1 MIRFLQSPGKV
12 KKYLLGGL
20 LVFISITM
28 LLYLIPQGGSNI
40 TGQPN
45 ILARVG
51 DDNITI
57 EDVARRAEEFQRS
70 QGRQIPPAMMPQL
83 VDYMITD
90 RAQLLQAQRLGL
102 RVSDAE
108 LKDELQHG
116 PLSTYIFPDGKFVG
130 QEKYQNFVTQ
140 QLQSSVEHF
149 EEQERNYIL
158 QRKLTALVTS
168 NISVTPA
175 DIEREYQRQNLKV
188 KLQYA
193 VVSLADL
200 SKQITV
206 SEPEIK
212 AYYQSHKS
220 QYENSVPEK
229 RKAKYA
235 VIDVGKLAAGE
246 QISPSELLGY
256 YNQHKSE
263 FQQQEEIK
271 ASHILI
277 KTEAGQ
283 DGKVSAAADAAAR
296 KKAEDVL
303 KKLRAGANFEELAKK
318 ESDDKA
324 SAINGGSLGFF
335 QRGSM
340 VPEFEKAAFS
350 LNKGQISDLVK
361 SQYGYHIIRVDDK
374 HQAGTPSIEQVKE
387 KIEPFLKQQ
396 KAQREAEALANSVQS
411 EAGSQGLD
419 AAAAKHALQVVNGD
433 WFARG
438 DSLPGLGAAP
448 EFMQAVFS
456 AQEKSPPQSVG
467 TQLGYVVFQVTG
479 VKPPAT
485 PTFDEIRS
493 QVESQ
498 FKTEKAAG
506 MLEQKAAQISDRARA
521 LHDLKKAA
529 KEVGAEV
536 KTSDWLGAQ
545 SQAPDL
551 GNMGGPASVAFAM
564 KPGEISAPL
573 FQGRTA
579 AVLMVTDRQEAP
591 AGDVVKTQDQIRDQ
605 LLRTKRQEA
614 LELYLAGMVKRL
626 EKEGKIRKNQQQID
640 AYTRRSTLGG

>member
-90 RAQLLQAQRLGL
+90 RAQLLQAERLGL

-271 ASHILI
+271 ASHMLI
-277 KTEAGQ
+277 KTEAGP

-296 KKAEDVL
+296 KKAEDIL

-361 SQYGYHIIRVDDK
+361 TQYGYHIIRVDDK

-485 PTFDEIRS
+485 PTFAEIRS

-591 AGDVVKTQDQIRDQ
+591 AGEVVKTQDQIRDQ

>member
-70 QGRQIPPAMMPQL
+70 QGRQIAPAMMPQL

-246 QISPSELLGY
+246 QISPSELLSY

-271 ASHILI
+271 ASHILV
-277 KTEAGQ
+277 KTEAGP

-296 KKAEDVL
+296 KKAEDIL

-361 SQYGYHIIRVDDK
+361 TQYGYHIIRVDDK
-374 HQAGTPSIEQVKE
+374 HQAGMPSIEQVKE

-419 AAAAKHALQVVNGD
+419 AAAAKHALPVATSE

-438 DSLPGLGAAP
+438 DSLPGLGTAP
-448 EFMQAVFS
+448 EFMQAIFS

-485 PTFDEIRS
+485 PTFAEIRS

>member
-246 QISPSELLGY
+246 QISPSELLSY

-277 KTEAGQ
+277 KTEAGP

-296 KKAEDVL
+296 KKAEDIL

-361 SQYGYHIIRVDDK
+361 TQYGYHIIRVDDK
-374 HQAGTPSIEQVKE
+374 HQAGMPSIEQVKE

-419 AAAAKHALQVVNGD
+419 AAAAKHALPVVTSD

-485 PTFDEIRS
+485 PTFAEIRS

>member
-206 SEPEIK
+206 TEPEIK

-246 QISPSELLGY
+246 QISPSELLSN

-277 KTEAGQ
+277 KTEAGP

-296 KKAEDVL
+296 KKAEDIL

-361 SQYGYHIIRVDDK
+361 TQYGYHIIRVDDK
-374 HQAGTPSIEQVKE
+374 HQAGMPSIEQVKE

-419 AAAAKHALQVVNGD
+419 AAAAKHALPVVTSD

-438 DSLPGLGAAP
+438 DSLPGLGTAP
-448 EFMQAVFS
+448 EFMQAIFS

-467 TQLGYVVFQVTG
+467 TQQGYVVFQVTG

-485 PTFDEIRS
+485 PTFAEIRS

>member
-271 ASHILI
+271 ASHMLI
-277 KTEAGQ
+277 KTEAGP

-296 KKAEDVL
+296 KKAEDIL

-361 SQYGYHIIRVDDK
+361 TQYGYHIIRVDDK

-419 AAAAKHALQVVNGD
+419 AAAAKHALPVVNGD

-485 PTFDEIRS
+485 PTFAEIRS

-605 LLRTKRQEA
+605 LLRSKRQEA

>member
-206 SEPEIK
+206 TEPEIK

-246 QISPSELLGY
+246 QISPSELLSY

-271 ASHILI
+271 ASHILV
-277 KTEAGQ
+277 KTEPGP
-283 DGKVSAAADAAAR
+283 DGKVSAAADAAAH
-296 KKAEDVL
+296 KKAEDIL

-361 SQYGYHIIRVDDK
+361 TQYGYHIIRVDDK
-374 HQAGTPSIEQVKE
+374 HQAGMPSIEQVKE

-419 AAAAKHALQVVNGD
+419 AAAAKHALPVVNGD

-438 DSLPGLGAAP
+438 DSLPGLGTAP
-448 EFMQAVFS
+448 EFMQAIFS

-467 TQLGYVVFQVTG
+467 TQLGYVIFQVTG

-573 FQGRTA
+573 FQGRNA

>member
-246 QISPSELLGY
+246 QISPSELLSY

-277 KTEAGQ
+277 KTEAGP

-296 KKAEDVL
+296 KKAEDIL

-361 SQYGYHIIRVDDK
+361 TQYGYHIIRVDDK

-419 AAAAKHALQVVNGD
+419 AAAAKHALQVVTSD

-448 EFMQAVFS
+448 EFMQAIFS

>member
-246 QISPSELLGY
+246 QISPSELLSY
-256 YNQHKSE
+256 YNQHKNE

-271 ASHILI
+271 ASHMLI
-277 KTEAGQ
+277 KTEAGP

-296 KKAEDVL
+296 KKAEDIL

-361 SQYGYHIIRVDDK
+361 TQYGYHIIRVDDK

-419 AAAAKHALQVVNGD
+419 AAAAKHALPVVTSD

>member
-271 ASHILI
+271 ASHILV
-277 KTEAGQ
+277 KTEAGP
-283 DGKVSAAADAAAR
+283 DGKVSAAADAASR
-296 KKAEDVL
+296 KKAEDIL

-361 SQYGYHIIRVDDK
+361 TQYGYHIIRVDDK
-374 HQAGTPSIEQVKE
+374 HQAGMPSIEQVKE

-419 AAAAKHALQVVNGD
+419 AAAAKHALPVVTSD

-438 DSLPGLGAAP
+438 DSLPGLGTAP
-448 EFMQAVFS
+448 EFMQAIFS

-485 PTFDEIRS
+485 PTFAEIRS

>member
-277 KTEAGQ
+277 KTEAGP

-296 KKAEDVL
+296 KKAEDIL

-361 SQYGYHIIRVDDK
+361 TQYGYHIIRVDDK
-374 HQAGTPSIEQVKE
+374 HQAGMPSIEQVKE

-419 AAAAKHALQVVNGD
+419 AAAAKHALQVVTSD

-438 DSLPGLGAAP
+438 DSLPGLGTAP
-448 EFMQAVFS
+448 EFMQAIFS

>member
-246 QISPSELLGY
+246 QISPSELLSY

-277 KTEAGQ
+277 KTEAGP

-296 KKAEDVL
+296 KKAEDIL

-361 SQYGYHIIRVDDK
+361 TQYGYHIIRVDDK
-374 HQAGTPSIEQVKE
+374 HQAGMPSIEQVKE

-467 TQLGYVVFQVTG
+467 TQLGYVVFQVTR

-591 AGDVVKTQDQIRDQ
+591 AGDVAKTQDQIRDQ

>member
-246 QISPSELLGY
+246 QISPSELLSY

-277 KTEAGQ
+277 KTEAGP

-296 KKAEDVL
+296 KKAEDIL

-361 SQYGYHIIRVDDK
+361 TQYGYHIIRVDDK

-419 AAAAKHALQVVNGD
+419 AAAAKHALPVVNGD

>member
-246 QISPSELLGY
+246 QISPSELLSY
-256 YNQHKSE
+256 YNQHKNE

-271 ASHILI
+271 ASHMLI
-277 KTEAGQ
+277 KTEAGP

-296 KKAEDVL
+296 KKAEDIL

-361 SQYGYHIIRVDDK
+361 TQYGYHIIRVDDK

-419 AAAAKHALQVVNGD
+419 AAAAKHALPVVNGD

-485 PTFDEIRS
+485 PTFAEIRS

>member
-206 SEPEIK
+206 TEPEIK

-246 QISPSELLGY
+246 QISPSELLSY

-271 ASHILI
+271 ASHILV
-277 KTEAGQ
+277 KTEPGP
-283 DGKVSAAADAAAR
+283 DGKVSAAADAAAH
-296 KKAEDVL
+296 KKAEDIL

-361 SQYGYHIIRVDDK
+361 TQYGYHIIRVDDK
-374 HQAGTPSIEQVKE
+374 HQAGMPSIEQVKE

-419 AAAAKHALQVVNGD
+419 AAAAKHALPVVTSD

-438 DSLPGLGAAP
+438 DSLPGLGTAP
-448 EFMQAVFS
+448 EFMQAIFS

-467 TQLGYVVFQVTG
+467 TQLGYVIFQVTG

-573 FQGRTA
+573 FQGRNA

>member
-116 PLSTYIFPDGKFVG
+116 PLSTYIFPDGRFVG

-277 KTEAGQ
+277 KTEAGP

-296 KKAEDVL
+296 KKAEDIL

-361 SQYGYHIIRVDDK
+361 TQYGYHIIRVDDK

-419 AAAAKHALQVVNGD
+419 AAAAKHALPVVTSD

-438 DSLPGLGAAP
+438 DSLPGLGTAP
-448 EFMQAVFS
+448 EFMQAIFS

-485 PTFDEIRS
+485 PTFAEIRS

>member
-246 QISPSELLGY
+246 QVSPSELLSY
-256 YNQHKSE
+256 YNQHKNE

-271 ASHILI
+271 ASHMLI
-277 KTEAGQ
+277 KTEAGP

-296 KKAEDVL
+296 KKAEDIL

-361 SQYGYHIIRVDDK
+361 TQYGYHIIRVDDK

-419 AAAAKHALQVVNGD
+419 AAAAKHALPVVNGD

-438 DSLPGLGAAP
+438 DSLPGLGVAP

-485 PTFDEIRS
+485 PTFAEIRS

>member
-28 LLYLIPQGGSNI
+28 LPYLIPQGGSNI

-246 QISPSELLGY
+246 QISPSELLSY

-277 KTEAGQ
+277 KTEAGP

-296 KKAEDVL
+296 KKAEDIL

-361 SQYGYHIIRVDDK
+361 TQYGYHIIRVDDK

-419 AAAAKHALQVVNGD
+419 AAAAKHALPVVTSD

-438 DSLPGLGAAP
+438 DSLPGLGTAP
-448 EFMQAVFS
+448 EFMQAIFS

-485 PTFDEIRS
+485 PTFAEIRS

-591 AGDVVKTQDQIRDQ
+591 AGDVAKTQDQIRDQ

>member
-206 SEPEIK
+206 TEPEIK

-246 QISPSELLGY
+246 QISPSELLSY

-277 KTEAGQ
+277 KTEAGP

-296 KKAEDVL
+296 KKAEDIL

-361 SQYGYHIIRVDDK
+361 TQYGYHIIRVDDK
-374 HQAGTPSIEQVKE
+374 HQAGMPSIEQVKE

-419 AAAAKHALQVVNGD
+419 AAAGKHALPVVTSD

-438 DSLPGLGAAP
+438 DSLPGLGTAP
-448 EFMQAVFS
+448 EFMQAIFS

-479 VKPPAT
+479 VKPPAS
-485 PTFDEIRS
+485 PTFAEIRS

>member
-277 KTEAGQ
+277 KTEAGP

-296 KKAEDVL
+296 KKAEDIL

-361 SQYGYHIIRVDDK
+361 TQYGYHIIRVDDK

-419 AAAAKHALQVVNGD
+419 AAAAKHALPVVTSD

-438 DSLPGLGAAP
+438 DSLPGLGTAP
-448 EFMQAVFS
+448 EFMQAIFS

-591 AGDVVKTQDQIRDQ
+591 AGDVAKTQDQIRDQ

>member
-246 QISPSELLGY
+246 QISPSELLSY

-277 KTEAGQ
+277 KTEPGP

-296 KKAEDVL
+296 KKAEDIL

-361 SQYGYHIIRVDDK
+361 TQYGYHIIRVDDK
-374 HQAGTPSIEQVKE
+374 HQAGMPSIEQVKE

-419 AAAAKHALQVVNGD
+419 AAAAKHALPVVNGD

-438 DSLPGLGAAP
+438 DSLPGLGTAP
-448 EFMQAVFS
+448 EIMQAIFS

-485 PTFDEIRS
+485 PTFAEIRS

>member
-90 RAQLLQAQRLGL
+90 RAQLLEAQRLGL

-246 QISPSELLGY
+246 QISPSELLSY

-277 KTEAGQ
+277 KTEAGP

-296 KKAEDVL
+296 KKAEDIL

-361 SQYGYHIIRVDDK
+361 TQYGYHIIRVDDK

-419 AAAAKHALQVVNGD
+419 AAAAKHALQVVTSD

-438 DSLPGLGAAP
+438 DSLPGLGTAP
-448 EFMQAVFS
+448 EFMQAIFS

-467 TQLGYVVFQVTG
+467 TQQGYVVFQVTG

-485 PTFDEIRS
+485 PTFAEIRS

-521 LHDLKKAA
+521 LHDLKQAA

-536 KTSDWLGAQ
+536 KTSEWLGAQ

-591 AGDVVKTQDQIRDQ
+591 AGDVAKTQDQIRDQ

>member
-1 MIRFLQSPGKV
+1 
-12 KKYLLGGL
+12 
-20 LVFISITM
+20 
-28 LLYLIPQGGSNI
+28 
-40 TGQPN
+40 
-45 ILARVG
+45 
-51 DDNITI
+51 
-57 EDVARRAEEFQRS
+57 
-70 QGRQIPPAMMPQL
+70 
-83 VDYMITD
+83 MITD

-116 PLSTYIFPDGKFVG
+116 PLSAYIFPDGKFVG

-246 QISPSELLGY
+246 QISPSELLSY
-256 YNQHKSE
+256 YNQHKNE

-271 ASHILI
+271 ASHMLI
-277 KTEAGQ
+277 KTEAGP

-296 KKAEDVL
+296 KKAEDIL

-361 SQYGYHIIRVDDK
+361 TQYGYHIIRVDDK

-419 AAAAKHALQVVNGD
+419 AAAAKHALPVVTSD

-438 DSLPGLGAAP
+438 DSLPGLGTAP
-448 EFMQAVFS
+448 EFMQAIFS

-485 PTFDEIRS
+485 PTFAEIRS

>member
-116 PLSTYIFPDGKFVG
+116 PLSTYIFPDGRFVG

-277 KTEAGQ
+277 KTEAGP
-283 DGKVSAAADAAAR
+283 DGKVSAAADATAR
-296 KKAEDVL
+296 KKAEDIL

-361 SQYGYHIIRVDDK
+361 TQYGYHIIRVDDK

-419 AAAAKHALQVVNGD
+419 AAAAKHALPVVTSD

-438 DSLPGLGAAP
+438 DSLPGLGTAP
-448 EFMQAVFS
+448 EFMQAIFS

-485 PTFDEIRS
+485 PTFAEIRS

>member
-28 LLYLIPQGGSNI
+28 LLYLIPQGGSII

-246 QISPSELLGY
+246 QISPSELLSY
-256 YNQHKSE
+256 YNQHKNE

-271 ASHILI
+271 ASHMLI
-277 KTEAGQ
+277 KTEAGP

-296 KKAEDVL
+296 KKAEDIL

-361 SQYGYHIIRVDDK
+361 TQYGYHIIRVDDK
-374 HQAGTPSIEQVKE
+374 HQAGMPSIEQVKE

-419 AAAAKHALQVVNGD
+419 AAAAKHALPVVNGD

-448 EFMQAVFS
+448 EFMQAIFS

>member
-246 QISPSELLGY
+246 QISPSELLSY

-296 KKAEDVL
+296 KKAEDIL

-361 SQYGYHIIRVDDK
+361 TQYGYHIIRVDDK

-419 AAAAKHALQVVNGD
+419 AAAAKHALQVVTSD

-438 DSLPGLGAAP
+438 DSLPGLGTAP
-448 EFMQAVFS
+448 EFMQAIFS

-485 PTFDEIRS
+485 PTFAEIRS

-591 AGDVVKTQDQIRDQ
+591 AGDVAKTQDQIRDQ

>member
-246 QISPSELLGY
+246 QISPSELLSY

-277 KTEAGQ
+277 KTEAGP

-296 KKAEDVL
+296 KKAEDIL

-335 QRGSM
+335 QGGSM

-350 LNKGQISDLVK
+350 LNKGEISDLVK
-361 SQYGYHIIRVDDK
+361 TQYGYHIIRVDDK
-374 HQAGTPSIEQVKE
+374 HQAGMPSIEQVKE

-419 AAAAKHALQVVNGD
+419 AAAAKHALPVVNGD

-485 PTFDEIRS
+485 PTFAEIRS

>member
-1 MIRFLQSPGKV
+1 
-12 KKYLLGGL
+12 
-20 LVFISITM
+20 
-28 LLYLIPQGGSNI
+28 IPQGGSNI

-246 QISPSELLGY
+246 QISPSELLSY

-277 KTEAGQ
+277 KTEAGP

-296 KKAEDVL
+296 KKAEDIL

-361 SQYGYHIIRVDDK
+361 TQYGYHIIRVDDK

-419 AAAAKHALQVVNGD
+419 AAAAKHALPVVTSD

-485 PTFDEIRS
+485 PTFAEIRS

>member
-116 PLSTYIFPDGKFVG
+116 PLSTYIFPDGRFVG

-271 ASHILI
+271 ASHILV
-277 KTEAGQ
+277 KTEAGP

-296 KKAEDVL
+296 KKAEDIL

-361 SQYGYHIIRVDDK
+361 TQYGYHIIRVDDK

-419 AAAAKHALQVVNGD
+419 AAAAKHALPVVTSD

-438 DSLPGLGAAP
+438 DSLPGLGTAP
-448 EFMQAVFS
+448 EFMQAIFS

-485 PTFDEIRS
+485 PTFAEIRS

>member
-235 VIDVGKLAAGE
+235 VIDVGKLAAWE
-246 QISPSELLGY
+246 QISPSELLSY

-263 FQQQEEIK
+263 FQQQEEVK

-277 KTEAGQ
+277 KTEAGP

-296 KKAEDVL
+296 KKAEDIL

-335 QRGSM
+335 QHGSM

-361 SQYGYHIIRVDDK
+361 TQYGYHIIRVDDK
-374 HQAGTPSIEQVKE
+374 HQAGMPSIEQVKE

-419 AAAAKHALQVVNGD
+419 AAAAKHALPVVNGD

-485 PTFDEIRS
+485 PTFAEIRA

-551 GNMGGPASVAFAM
+551 GNMGGQASVAFAM

-614 LELYLAGMVKRL
+614 LELYLAGIVKRL

>member
-246 QISPSELLGY
+246 QISPSELLSY

-277 KTEAGQ
+277 KTEAGP

-296 KKAEDVL
+296 KKAEDIL

-361 SQYGYHIIRVDDK
+361 TQYGYHIIRVDDK
-374 HQAGTPSIEQVKE
+374 HQAGMPSIEQVKE

-419 AAAAKHALQVVNGD
+419 AAAAKHALPVVTSD

-438 DSLPGLGAAP
+438 DSLPGLGTAP
-448 EFMQAVFS
+448 EFMQAIFS

-485 PTFDEIRS
+485 PTFAEIRS

>member
-246 QISPSELLGY
+246 QISPSELLSY

-277 KTEAGQ
+277 KTEAGP

-296 KKAEDVL
+296 KKAEDIL

-361 SQYGYHIIRVDDK
+361 TQYGYHIIRVDDK
-374 HQAGTPSIEQVKE
+374 HQAGMPSIEQVKE

-419 AAAAKHALQVVNGD
+419 AAAAKHALPVVTSD

-438 DSLPGLGAAP
+438 DSLPGLGTAP
-448 EFMQAVFS
+448 EFMQAIFS

>member
-277 KTEAGQ
+277 KTEAGP

-296 KKAEDVL
+296 KKAEDIL

-361 SQYGYHIIRVDDK
+361 TQYGYHIIRVDDK
-374 HQAGTPSIEQVKE
+374 HQAGMPSIEQVKE

-485 PTFDEIRS
+485 PTFAEIRS

-591 AGDVVKTQDQIRDQ
+591 AGDLAKSQDQIRDQ

>member
-206 SEPEIK
+206 TEPEIK

-271 ASHILI
+271 ASHILV
-277 KTEAGQ
+277 KTEAGP

-296 KKAEDVL
+296 KKAEDIL

-361 SQYGYHIIRVDDK
+361 TQYGYHIIRVDDK

-396 KAQREAEALANSVQS
+396 KAQRESEALANSVQS

-485 PTFDEIRS
+485 PTFAEIRS

>member
-206 SEPEIK
+206 TEPEIK

-246 QISPSELLGY
+246 QISPSELLSY

-277 KTEAGQ
+277 KTEAGP

-296 KKAEDVL
+296 KKAEDIL

-361 SQYGYHIIRVDDK
+361 TQYGYHIIRVDDK
-374 HQAGTPSIEQVKE
+374 HQAGMPSIEQVKE

-419 AAAAKHALQVVNGD
+419 AAAAKHALPVVNGD

-485 PTFDEIRS
+485 PTFAEIRS

-573 FQGRTA
+573 FQGRNA

>member
-246 QISPSELLGY
+246 QISPSELLSY

-277 KTEAGQ
+277 KTEAGP

-296 KKAEDVL
+296 KKAEDIL

-361 SQYGYHIIRVDDK
+361 TQYGYHIIRVDDK

-419 AAAAKHALQVVNGD
+419 AAAAKHALPVVTSD

-438 DSLPGLGAAP
+438 DSLPGLGTAP
-448 EFMQAVFS
+448 EFMQAIFS

-485 PTFDEIRS
+485 PTFAEIRS

>member
-1 MIRFLQSPGKV
+1 
-12 KKYLLGGL
+12 
-20 LVFISITM
+20 
-28 LLYLIPQGGSNI
+28 
-40 TGQPN
+40 
-45 ILARVG
+45 
-51 DDNITI
+51 
-57 EDVARRAEEFQRS
+57 
-70 QGRQIPPAMMPQL
+70 
-83 VDYMITD
+83 
-90 RAQLLQAQRLGL
+90 
-102 RVSDAE
+102 
-108 LKDELQHG
+108 
-116 PLSTYIFPDGKFVG
+116 
-130 QEKYQNFVTQ
+130 
-140 QLQSSVEHF
+140 
-149 EEQERNYIL
+149 
-158 QRKLTALVTS
+158 
-168 NISVTPA
+168 
-175 DIEREYQRQNLKV
+175 
-188 KLQYA
+188 
-193 VVSLADL
+193 
-200 SKQITV
+200 
-206 SEPEIK
+206 
-212 AYYQSHKS
+212 
-220 QYENSVPEK
+220 
-229 RKAKYA
+229 
-235 VIDVGKLAAGE
+235 
-246 QISPSELLGY
+246 
-256 YNQHKSE
+256 
-263 FQQQEEIK
+263 
-271 ASHILI
+271 
-277 KTEAGQ
+277 
-283 DGKVSAAADAAAR
+283 
-296 KKAEDVL
+296 
-303 KKLRAGANFEELAKK
+303 
-318 ESDDKA
+318 
-324 SAINGGSLGFF
+324 
-335 QRGSM
+335 M

-350 LNKGQISDLVK
+350 LNKGEISDLVK
-361 SQYGYHIIRVDDK
+361 TQYGYHIIRVDDK
-374 HQAGTPSIEQVKE
+374 HQAGMPSIEQVKE

-419 AAAAKHALQVVNGD
+419 AAAAKHALPVVNGD

-485 PTFDEIRS
+485 PTFAEIRS

>member
-246 QISPSELLGY
+246 QISPSELLSY

-277 KTEAGQ
+277 KTEAGP

-296 KKAEDVL
+296 KKAEDIL

-361 SQYGYHIIRVDDK
+361 TQYGYHIIRVDDK

-419 AAAAKHALQVVNGD
+419 AAAAKHALPVVNGD

-485 PTFDEIRS
+485 PTFAEIRS

-545 SQAPDL
+545 SQAPGL

-573 FQGRTA
+573 FQGRNA

-640 AYTRRSTLGG
+640 AYTRRSTLCG

>member
-70 QGRQIPPAMMPQL
+70 QGRPIPPAMMPQL

-90 RAQLLQAQRLGL
+90 RAQLLRARRLGL
-102 RVSDAE
+102 GASDGG
-108 LKDELQHG
+108 LQDERQHG
-116 PLSTYIFPDGKFVG
+116 PLSTYIFPDGKFGG
-130 QEKYQNFVTQ
+130 QEKYQHFVTQ

-206 SEPEIK
+206 TEPEVK

-277 KTEAGQ
+277 KTEAGP

-296 KKAEDVL
+296 KKAEDIL

-361 SQYGYHIIRVDDK
+361 TQYGYHIIRVDDK

-419 AAAAKHALQVVNGD
+419 AAAAKHALPVVTSD

-438 DSLPGLGAAP
+438 DSLPGLGTAP
-448 EFMQAVFS
+448 EFMQAIFS

-485 PTFDEIRS
+485 PTFAEIRA

-579 AVLMVTDRQEAP
+579 AVLMRTHRQEAP

-640 AYTRRSTLGG
+640 AYTRRSPLGG